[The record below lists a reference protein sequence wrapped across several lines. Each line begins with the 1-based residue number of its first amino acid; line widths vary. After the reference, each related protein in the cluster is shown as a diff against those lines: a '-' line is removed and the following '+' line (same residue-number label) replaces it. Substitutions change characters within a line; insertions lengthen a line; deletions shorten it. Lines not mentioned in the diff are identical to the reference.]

1 MATTAT
7 SENATIGTTTKAGI
21 RGTGS
26 DSPGKEEARES
37 EDGKAFAEH
46 VSRIYD

>member
-26 DSPGKEEARES
+26 DSPGKEEATSTETFS
-37 EDGKAFAEH
+37 G
-46 VSRIYD
+46 